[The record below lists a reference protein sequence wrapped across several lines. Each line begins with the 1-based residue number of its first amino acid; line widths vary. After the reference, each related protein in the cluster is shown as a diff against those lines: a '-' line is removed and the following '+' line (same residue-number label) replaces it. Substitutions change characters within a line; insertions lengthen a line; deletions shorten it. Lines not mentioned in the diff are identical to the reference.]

1 MKIFL
6 LWITIRSRLIAL
18 IHPNLFHS
26 AIGHRPAVK
35 NLLLLMLLLAL
46 GITACGGGSGDPYEG
61 GRYST
66 SPSGSFYIVALKGT
80 FRQMGRQYG
89 LILRDQLQA
98 FYKEAAEDFMIGLN
112 GATYAD
118 LLANG
123 QANYNAYPQ
132 IFKDFLD
139 GSAETNGLGRDKTYI
154 LSSMFILIM
163 RTGSGCSSLSA
174 WGDYTPDR
182 ATVVGRN
189 LDLAAAN
196 LRRFSKY
203 FHVVVWNPTGY
214 AASVANIDFMGSIFY
229 QTAINSKGIFLEL
242 QNGQMSDT
250 SEVLTRENTNDLL
263 LKSLFYNLT
272 SADVDNWF
280 QTTMPQFGLIM
291 NASFPDHT
299 TIYEWSP
306 TWSVKARN
314 ANGLISAS
322 NDFIDPSWTDP
333 PIHLYA
339 SDTADTADTVARRTN
354 LLALGELN
362 KGNITPQRMME
373 IFDKTLTD
381 SPAGA
386 TFPEGGEFKTIYSIV
401 VQPSTLKI
409 WLKVREYSGWE
420 EISLGPYFS
429 SN

>member
-6 LWITIRSRLIAL
+6 LRIIIRSRLIAL

-26 AIGHRPAVK
+26 AIGHRPAIK
-35 NLLLLMLLLAL
+35 NFLLLILLLTL
-46 GITACGGGSGDPYEG
+46 GIAACGGRGGDPYEG

-66 SPSGSFYIVALKGT
+66 SHSGTFYVVALKGT

-89 LILRDQLQA
+89 LILKDHLQE
-98 FYKEAAEDFMIGLN
+98 FYKEAADDFLIGMK
-112 GATYAD
+112 GISYAD
-118 LLANG
+118 LLVNG

-154 LSSMFILIM
+154 MSSIFILIY

-174 WGDYTPDR
+174 WGDYSSDR

-196 LRRFSKY
+196 LQRFSKY

-250 SEVLTRENTNDLL
+250 SELWTRENTNDLL
-263 LKSLFYNLT
+263 LKSLFYNVT

-280 QTTMPQFGLIM
+280 QTNMPQVALIM
-291 NASFPDHT
+291 NASFQDHT

-306 TWSVKARN
+306 TWSVRARN

-322 NDFIDPSWTDP
+322 NDFIAPSWTDP
-333 PIHLYA
+333 PIHLYPT
-339 SDTADTADTVARRTN
+339 DTAHTADTVARRTN

-362 KGNITPQRMME
+362 KGNITPQKMME

-420 EISLGPYFS
+420 EISLAPYFS